1 MLTVDFDAPGCN
13 IYINTILAS
22 LSGNNAG
29 GSATVTIPVPSSAL
43 LAGAFL
49 TAQSVCLTSS
59 KQRQAADFERPR
71 RDPGLLT
78 QPLHIAAGLHIAA
91 ELHIA
96 TVFRTSNA
104 SCRSGHS
111 KRCPDC
117 DPSLPA

>member
-59 KQRQAADFERPR
+59 KQRQAADFERPH

-78 QPLHIAAGLHIAA
+78 QPLHIAA